1 MLKCSFKLVGI
12 APYSQGK
19 VVQSP
24 KNSGETGDAYE
35 QRTWR
40 ERLHVDGDGFVFIP
54 PQAIKSVLVDV
65 AKFLGESVPGK
76 GKSTYTKH
84 FTAGVMV
91 IDPLTLSVKAADVKA
106 EKLFVPSDGKVGGG
120 KRVWKLF
127 PVIPEW
133 SASGELFAIDPVL
146 ADKPEK
152 IQEYLEQAGRFIGIG
167 RFRPRNGGFNGRFN
181 VESFKVHK

>member
-12 APYSQGK
+12 APYSQSG
-19 VVQSP
+19 VIQTP
-24 KNSGETGDAYE
+24 KNSGENADAYE

-40 ERLHVDGDGFVFIP
+40 ERMHVDKDGIVFIP
-54 PQAIKSVLVDV
+54 PQAIKSALVDV

-91 IDPLTLSVKAADVKA
+91 IDPLTLGIKGADVQS
-106 EKLFVPSDGKVGGG
+106 ERLFVPSDGKAGGG
-120 KRVWKLF
+120 KRVWKIF
-127 PVIPEW
+127 PVIPQW
-133 SASGELFAIDPVL
+133 QASGELFAIDPVL
-146 ADKPEK
+146 IDKPEK
-152 IQEYLEQAGRFIGIG
+152 IQQYLEQAGRFIGIG

-181 VESFKVHK
+181 VTDFKTHK